1 MNKHIED
8 DDYETNAQLEL
19 VIPEKKKSN
28 AELLNELLNK
38 INQVE
43 EKRRV
48 KNKKAI

>member
-8 DDYETNAQLEL
+8 DDYETLEL

-28 AELLNELLNK
+28 AELLNELLDK